1 MASANHQHPNA
12 DFPNRPI
19 SLREPHVRAIPS
31 PHAPNFWPESQP
43 PLPTSRPTAKNSD
56 EQPQIAANLHHHRI
70 PSCRRPAEGTAT
82 RYESIRT
89 AIGLEIAAHNASH
102 CMSLCRLRPRC
113 CDFIANL
120 HPLLRDEPWPS
131 TPREPAASSSP
142 DTLPL
147 RDRSDRA
154 CTRLLPVC
162 DRMPSTPSSKATPP
176 RGPALSRTL
185 RQ

>member
-1 MASANHQHPNA
+1 ML
-12 DFPNRPI
+12 I
-19 SLREPHVRAIPS
+19 
-31 PHAPNFWPESQP
+31 
-43 PLPTSRPTAKNSD
+43 LPTGQSVCGNPTSEQFLPHMLQIFGRSHNHHCRHRDRRRKNSD
-56 EQPQIAANLHHHRI
+56 ERPQIDANLHHHRI

-89 AIGLEIAAHNASH
+89 AIGLEIIAQNASR

-120 HPLLRDEPWPS
+120 QPLLRDEPWPS
-131 TPREPAASSSP
+131 TPREPAASSFP

-147 RDRSDRA
+147 RDRFDRA

-162 DRMPSTPSSKATPP
+162 DRMPSTPSSKAMPP

-185 RQ
+185 RL